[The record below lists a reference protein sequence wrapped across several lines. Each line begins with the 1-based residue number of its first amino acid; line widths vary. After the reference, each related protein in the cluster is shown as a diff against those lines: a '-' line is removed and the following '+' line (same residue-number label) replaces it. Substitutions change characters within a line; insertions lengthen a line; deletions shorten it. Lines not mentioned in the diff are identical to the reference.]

1 MIELKNISIQKG
13 KNIVVSNFS
22 YTFLPGR
29 KYVILGKNG
38 AGKSSLL
45 DGLTGKS
52 NYCEGEILWENTP
65 LRNYSRKEMAL
76 RRAVL
81 SQNTTVS
88 FSIKVEE
95 LVEMGTYASTKSI
108 SGKSIKYMVSE
119 ALEKVRMLNFIS
131 RDFETL
137 SGGEQKRVFLAK
149 CLVQLQVSEELEGN
163 KYIFL
168 DEPTSSLD
176 ISEQLKFIELAKEL
190 VEINGF
196 GVIAILHDL
205 NLSSIFADE
214 LILMKDGQLCY
225 GGPPGEVITSETL
238 KEVLDI
244 DSSIHLHPIYQCP
257 QMTNIINF

>member
-1 MIELKNISIQKG
+1 MIRLQNIGIQKG
-13 KNIVVSNFS
+13 RNTVVRNFS
-22 YTFLPGR
+22 YTFFPGK

-45 DGLTGKS
+45 DGLTGKVDF
-52 NYCEGEILWENTP
+52 CKGEILWEGRS

-81 SQNTTVS
+81 SQNTTVN
-88 FSIKVEE
+88 FPIRVEE
-95 LVEMGTYASTKSI
+95 LVEMGTYAATKPVSAKSI
-108 SGKSIKYMVSE
+108 RYIVGE
-119 ALEKVRMLNFIS
+119 ALEKVRMSNFSS
-131 RDFETL
+131 RDFGTL
-137 SGGEQKRVFLAK
+137 SGGEQKRILLAK
-149 CLVQLQVSEELEGN
+149 CLVQLQVAGELEGS

-190 VEINGF
+190 VEVHGF

-214 LILMKDGQLCY
+214 LIFMKEGQLCY
-225 GGPPGEVITSETL
+225 SGSPAEVMTPEVL
-238 KEVLDI
+238 KDILDI
-244 DSSIHLHPIYQCP
+244 DSSIHLHPVYQCP
-257 QMTNIINF
+257 QMTTIINF